1 MPITDHY
8 YALYE
13 EGGYIF
19 PRAVG
24 QGPED
29 DKNCFFLDNGLM
41 TSLVTDQQNIATD
54 VVITQL
60 TKEAFETAYT
70 YEAEGAI
77 YIQTTIEDLKKA
89 YIGKLIQDF

>member
-1 MPITDHY
+1 MPITDYY

-13 EGGYIF
+13 DAYIF

-24 QGPED
+24 EGPED
-29 DKNCFFLDNGLM
+29 DKYCFFTDNGLM
-41 TSLVTDQQNIATD
+41 TSLVTDQQDITTD

-60 TKEAFETAYT
+60 TKEDFETAYT
-70 YEAEGAI
+70 QEAEGAI

-89 YIGKLIQDF
+89 YIGKRIIDY